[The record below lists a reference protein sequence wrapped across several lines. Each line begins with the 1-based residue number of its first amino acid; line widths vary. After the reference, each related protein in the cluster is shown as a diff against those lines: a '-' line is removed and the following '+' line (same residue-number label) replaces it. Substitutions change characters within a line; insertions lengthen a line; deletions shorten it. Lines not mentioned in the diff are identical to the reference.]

1 MRGGKTFSGTKN
13 YPYICPVQTGCSMP
27 TLFVIFGLRFFFYSD
42 EHPPVHVHVEKG
54 DGRAKINIEPVVE
67 LAQNRDLKAKDLKK
81 ALQLAEMY
89 RDEIVAEWHKFHG
102 E

>member
-1 MRGGKTFSGTKN
+1 
-13 YPYICPVQTGCSMP
+13 MP

-42 EHPPVHVHVEKG
+42 EHLPVHVHVEKG
-54 DGRAKINIEPVVE
+54 DGKAKINIVPIVE
-67 LAQNRDLKAKDLKK
+67 LVENRGMKAKDLKK
-81 ALQLAEMY
+81 AIQLAEMY

>member
-1 MRGGKTFSGTKN
+1 
-13 YPYICPVQTGCSMP
+13 MP

-42 EHPPVHVHVEKG
+42 EHPPVHVEKG
-54 DGRAKINIEPVVE
+54 DGRAKINIAPIVE
-67 LAQNRDLKAKDLKK
+67 LVENRGLKAGDLKK